1 MTALRKDL
9 IREIK
14 NSKNRFLSIAILIA
28 LAVAFLSGLK
38 ATAPDMKNTGDEYLD
53 KQQLMDIQVLSTL
66 GLTKD
71 DIKALGAEIRQMVS
85 LAECRDIRNRLYVRC
100 DGMETKID
108 NHGERL
114 AGVEVAAGK

>member
-1 MTALRKDL
+1 MSITLEAFVIGAALNTAGWV
-9 IREIK
+9 
-14 NSKNRFLSIAILIA
+14 IAGYCVKRWA
-28 LAVAFLSGLK
+28 DTVSR
-38 ATAPDMKNTGDEYLD
+38 
-53 KQQLMDIQVLSTL
+53 
-66 GLTKD
+66 

-100 DGMETKID
+100 DGMDAKID